1 MTFAHS
7 CFVSYRHSDRDRT
20 RKFIAELVDALDD
33 CTDQTMPISAFHDAA
48 RLKAGFKFNLAIT
61 KALKES
67 VCLIAVLSPEYFQSD
82 YCRREYMGMIEIEA
96 MRREKTGL
104 PAQEKGLIIPILV
117 WGGDDDVPE
126 EVRNHVHYAKMSYG
140 LTNQRNELK
149 YDPNWAD
156 FLEEIA
162 EQIFSHYKDF
172 SQAKITKKAVDCC
185 NAFQL
190 PELVDIGYWDKNVE
204 KSAPP
209 LPGRKRKDGKNSKV
223 TR

>member
-7 CFVSYRHSDRDRT
+7 CFISYRHSDRERT

-33 CTDQTMPISAFHDAA
+33 CTDQTMPIGAFHDKG

-82 YCRREYMGMIEIEA
+82 YCRREYVGMVEIEA
-96 MRREKTGL
+96 ARRKRTGL
-104 PAQEKGLIIPILV
+104 PPAEKGLVIPILV
-117 WGGDDDVPE
+117 WGDDDDVPE
-126 EVRNHVHYAKMSYG
+126 EVRNHVHYAKMHYG

-149 YDPNWAD
+149 YDPNWAE
-156 FLEEIA
+156 FLEGIA

-172 SQAKITKKAVDCC
+172 SQAKMAKTAVDCC
-185 NAFQL
+185 GTFQL
-190 PELVDIGYWDKNVE
+190 PELAQIGHWDTGAP

-209 LPGRKRKDGKNSKV
+209 LPGRKPRNGKSA
-223 TR
+223 RGAR